1 MGAGMEYNQAI
12 SAVAS
17 SRAPSAPSTSDETL
31 LGLIA
36 KGDRNAVRLLFVR
49 HNVRVY
55 RFILRIVG
63 NEMAAEDLVNEVFI
77 EVWRSAHRFESR
89 SQVTT
94 WILGIA
100 RFKALTALRRRPS
113 ERLDEDFA
121 ESIEDSSDN
130 PEMLVQKADRSA
142 ILQACLKQLSNAHRQ
157 VIDLVYYHE
166 QSIEEVARI
175 IGVPENT
182 VKTRAFHARKRLAE
196 LIEARGLE
204 AMSL

>member
-1 MGAGMEYNQAI
+1 MEYNRAI

-17 SRAPSAPSTSDETL
+17 SRAPSALSTSDETL

-49 HNVRVY
+49 HYLRIY

-77 EVWRSAHRFESR
+77 EVWRNAHRFESR

-113 ERLDEDFA
+113 EQLDDDFA
-121 ESIEDSSDN
+121 ESVEDTADN
-130 PEMLVQKADRSA
+130 PEMLVQKVDRSA
-142 ILQACLKQLSNAHRQ
+142 VLQACLKQLSNAHRQ
-157 VIDLVYYHE
+157 VIDLIYYHE

-175 IGVPENT
+175 TGVPENT

-196 LIEARGLE
+196 LIEARGIE
-204 AMSL
+204 SISL

>member
-1 MGAGMEYNQAI
+1 MEYNRAI

-17 SRAPSAPSTSDETL
+17 SRVPSAPSTSDETL

-49 HNVRVY
+49 HNLRIY

-63 NEMAAEDLVNEVFI
+63 DEMAAEDLVNEVFI

-113 ERLDEDFA
+113 ERLDDDFV
-121 ESIEDSSDN
+121 ESIQDQADN

-142 ILQACLKQLSNAHRQ
+142 ILQACLKQLSSAHRQ
-157 VIDLVYYHE
+157 VVDLIYYHE

-196 LIEARGLE
+196 LIAARGIE
-204 AMSL
+204 CMSL

>member
-1 MGAGMEYNQAI
+1 MEYNRAI

-17 SRAPSAPSTSDETL
+17 SRVPSAPSTSDETL

-49 HNVRVY
+49 HNLRIY

-63 NEMAAEDLVNEVFI
+63 DEMAAEDLVNEVFI

-113 ERLDEDFA
+113 ERLDDDFV
-121 ESIEDSSDN
+121 ESIQDQADN

-142 ILQACLKQLSNAHRQ
+142 ILQACLKQLSSVHRQ
-157 VIDLVYYHE
+157 VVDLIYYHE

-196 LIEARGLE
+196 LIAARGIE
-204 AMSL
+204 CMSL

>member
-1 MGAGMEYNQAI
+1 MEYNQAI
-12 SAVAS
+12 SAAAS
-17 SRAPSAPSTSDETL
+17 SRAASAPSTSDETL

-36 KGDRNAVRLLFVR
+36 KGDRIAVRLLFVR
-49 HNVRVY
+49 HSLRVY

-63 NEMAAEDLVNEVFI
+63 DEMAAEDLVNEVFI
-77 EVWRSAHRFESR
+77 EVWRGAHRFESR

-113 ERLDEDFA
+113 EGLDDDFA
-121 ESIEDSSDN
+121 ESIEDQADN
-130 PEMLVQKADRSA
+130 PEMRVQKADRSA
-142 ILQACLKQLSNAHRQ
+142 VLQTCLKQLSNAHRQ
-157 VIDLVYYHE
+157 VIDLIYYHE

-182 VKTRAFHARKRLAE
+182 VKTRAFHARKRLAA
-196 LIEARGLE
+196 LIEARGIESMAL
-204 AMSL
+204 

>member
-1 MGAGMEYNQAI
+1 MEYNQAI

-17 SRAPSAPSTSDETL
+17 GRAASVPSTSDETL

-49 HNVRVY
+49 HSLRIY
-55 RFILRIVG
+55 RFILRIVR

-113 ERLDEDFA
+113 EGLDDDFA
-121 ESIEDSSDN
+121 ESIEDSADN
-130 PEMLVQKADRSA
+130 PEMLAQKADRSA
-142 ILQACLKQLSNAHRQ
+142 VLQTCLKQLSNAHRQ
-157 VIDLVYYHE
+157 VIDLIYYHE

-175 IGVPENT
+175 TGVPENT

-196 LIEARGLE
+196 LIEARGIDS
-204 AMSL
+204 MSL

>member
-1 MGAGMEYNQAI
+1 MEYNRAI
-12 SAVAS
+12 SAVAA
-17 SRAPSAPSTSDETL
+17 SRAAATPSTSDETL

-49 HNVRVY
+49 HNLRIY

-63 NEMAAEDLVNEVFI
+63 NETAAEDLVNEVFI

-113 ERLDEDFA
+113 EGLDDDFA
-121 ESIEDSSDN
+121 ESIEDSADN
-130 PEMLVQKADRSA
+130 PEMMVQKADRSA
-142 ILQACLKQLSNAHRQ
+142 VLQSCLKQLSNAHRQ
-157 VIDLVYYHE
+157 VIDLIYYHE

-175 IGVPENT
+175 IGIPENT

-196 LIEARGLE
+196 LIEARGIE
-204 AMSL
+204 FVSL

>member
-1 MGAGMEYNQAI
+1 M
-12 SAVAS
+12 
-17 SRAPSAPSTSDETL
+17 
-31 LGLIA
+31 
-36 KGDRNAVRLLFVR
+36 RLLFVR
-49 HNVRVY
+49 HNVRIY

-113 ERLDEDFA
+113 ERLDDDFA
-121 ESIEDSSDN
+121 ESIEDSADN

-142 ILQACLKQLSNAHRQ
+142 VLQICLKQLSNAHRQ
-157 VIDLVYYHE
+157 VIDLIYYHE

-175 IGVPENT
+175 TGVPENT

-196 LIEARGLE
+196 LIEARGIE
-204 AMSL
+204 SMSL

>member
-1 MGAGMEYNQAI
+1 MEYHRTI

-17 SRAPSAPSTSDETL
+17 SHAPSVQSTSDETL
-31 LGLIA
+31 LGLVA

-49 HNVRVY
+49 HNVRIY
-55 RFILRIVG
+55 RFVLRIVG

-77 EVWRSAHRFESR
+77 EVWRSAHRFEAR

-113 ERLDEDFA
+113 EWLDEEFA
-121 ESIEDSSDN
+121 ESVQDTADN

-142 ILQACLKQLSNAHRQ
+142 VLQACLKQLSNAHRE
-157 VIDLVYYHE
+157 VIDLIYYHE
-166 QSIEEVARI
+166 QSVEEVARI
-175 IGVPENT
+175 TGVPENT

-204 AMSL
+204 SMSL

>member
-1 MGAGMEYNQAI
+1 MEYNQAI

-17 SRAPSAPSTSDETL
+17 SRGPCVPSTSDQTL

-36 KGDRNAVRLLFVR
+36 KGDKNAVRLLFVR
-49 HNVRVY
+49 HNLRIY

-77 EVWRSAHRFESR
+77 EVWRSAHRFEAR

-100 RFKALTALRRRPS
+100 RFKALTALRQRPS
-113 ERLDEDFA
+113 EELDDDFA
-121 ESIEDSSDN
+121 ESIEDSADN
-130 PEMLVQKADRSA
+130 PEMSVQKADRSA
-142 ILQACLKQLSNAHRQ
+142 VLQACLKQLSNTQRQ
-157 VIDLVYYHE
+157 VIDLIYYHG
-166 QSIEEVARI
+166 QSIEEVARV

-182 VKTRAFHARKRLAE
+182 VKTRAFHARKRLGE
-196 LIEARGLE
+196 LIEARGIE
-204 AMSL
+204 SMSL

>member
-1 MGAGMEYNQAI
+1 MEYNQAV

-17 SRAPSAPSTSDETL
+17 GRAASAPSTSDETL

-49 HNVRVY
+49 HNVRIY

-113 ERLDEDFA
+113 EGLDDDFA
-121 ESIEDSSDN
+121 ESIEDSADN
-130 PEMLVQKADRSA
+130 PEMLAQKTDRSA
-142 ILQACLKQLSNAHRQ
+142 VLQTCLKQLSNAHRQ
-157 VIDLVYYHE
+157 VIDLIYYHE

-175 IGVPENT
+175 TGVPENT

-196 LIEARGLE
+196 LIEARGIDS
-204 AMSL
+204 MSL

>member
-1 MGAGMEYNQAI
+1 MEYNRAI

-17 SRAPSAPSTSDETL
+17 SQAHSAPSTSDETL

-49 HNVRVY
+49 HNVRIY

-113 ERLDEDFA
+113 ERLDDDVA
-121 ESIEDSSDN
+121 ESIEDSADN

-142 ILQACLKQLSNAHRQ
+142 VLQICLKQLSNAHRQ
-157 VIDLVYYHE
+157 VIDLIYYHE

-175 IGVPENT
+175 TGVPENT

-196 LIEARGLE
+196 LIEARGIE
-204 AMSL
+204 SMSL

>member
-1 MGAGMEYNQAI
+1 MEYNQAI

-17 SRAPSAPSTSDETL
+17 GRAASAPSTSDETL

-49 HNVRVY
+49 HNLRIY

-77 EVWRSAHRFESR
+77 EVWHSAARFESR

-100 RFKALTALRRRPS
+100 RFKALTAQRRRPA
-113 ERLDEDFA
+113 ERLDDDVA

-130 PEMLVQKADRSA
+130 PEVLAQKADRSA
-142 ILQACLKQLSNAHRQ
+142 VLQACLKQLSNAHRQ
-157 VIDLVYYHE
+157 VIDLIYYHE

-196 LIEARGLE
+196 LIEARGIE
-204 AMSL
+204 SRSL

>member
-1 MGAGMEYNQAI
+1 MEYHQTI
-12 SAVAS
+12 SAVPS

-31 LGLIA
+31 LGQVA
-36 KGDRNAVRLLFVR
+36 KGDKNAVRLLFVR
-49 HNVRVY
+49 HNVRIY

-63 NEMAAEDLVNEVFI
+63 NEMVAEDLVNEVFI
-77 EVWRSAHRFESR
+77 EVWRSAQRFESR

-113 ERLDEDFA
+113 QQLDDEFA
-121 ESIEDSSDN
+121 ESVQDTADN
-130 PEMLVQKADRSA
+130 PETLVQKADRSA
-142 ILQACLKQLSNAHRQ
+142 VLQACLKQFSNAHRQ
-157 VIDLVYYHE
+157 VIDLIYYHE

-175 IGVPENT
+175 TGVPENT

>member
-1 MGAGMEYNQAI
+1 MEFKQAI
-12 SAVAS
+12 SAAAS
-17 SRAPSAPSTSDETL
+17 SLAAPVRATADEVL
-31 LGLIA
+31 LGSIA
-36 KGDRNAVRLLFVR
+36 EGDKNAMRLLFVR
-49 HNVRVY
+49 HNLRVY

-63 NEMAAEDLVNEVFI
+63 NETTAEDLVNEVFV
-77 EVWRSAHRFESR
+77 EVWRGAARFESR

-100 RFKALTALRRRPS
+100 RFKALSALRRRPC
-113 ERLDEDFA
+113 EKLDDEVVEA
-121 ESIEDSSDN
+121 IEDVADN

-142 ILQACLKQLSNAHRQ
+142 VLQACLKQLSSAHRQ
-157 VIDLVYYHE
+157 VVDLIYYHE

-196 LIEARGLE
+196 LIAARGIECMAL
-204 AMSL
+204 

>member
-1 MGAGMEYNQAI
+1 MEFHQTI

-17 SRAPSAPSTSDETL
+17 SRAPSAPTTSDEAL
-31 LGLIA
+31 LGLVA

-49 HNVRVY
+49 HNVRIY

-63 NEMAAEDLVNEVFI
+63 NEMVAEDLVNEVFI

-113 ERLDEDFA
+113 QQLEDEFA
-121 ESIEDSSDN
+121 ESVQDTADN

-142 ILQACLKQLSNAHRQ
+142 VLQSCLKQLSNAHRQ
-157 VIDLVYYHE
+157 VIDLIYYHE

-175 IGVPENT
+175 TGVPENT